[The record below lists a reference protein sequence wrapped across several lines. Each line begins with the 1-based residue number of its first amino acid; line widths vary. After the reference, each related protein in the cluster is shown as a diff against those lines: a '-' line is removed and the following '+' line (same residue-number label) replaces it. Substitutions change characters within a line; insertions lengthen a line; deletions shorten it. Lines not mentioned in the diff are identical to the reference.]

1 MTVMGE
7 KRTSDNFF
15 SGPHPNSGVAASIL
29 QKQRRILIMEADIA
43 GFITIGFVVA
53 FVAAQLLRT
62 LRTGMTQRTLREA
75 IQKGK
80 EISPELLLDSER
92 PQPAGSNDLR
102 NGMVLIALAF
112 AIVGFGLI
120 QNSQDALRGTAG
132 LSLFPLFVGVALL
145 LRLRLVRDR
154 GES

>member
-1 MTVMGE
+1 
-7 KRTSDNFF
+7 
-15 SGPHPNSGVAASIL
+15 
-29 QKQRRILIMEADIA
+29 MEADIA

-53 FVAAQLLRT
+53 FVAGQLLRT
-62 LRTGMTQRTLREA
+62 LRTSMTQRTLREA
-75 IQKGK
+75 IQKGT

-92 PQPAGSNDLR
+92 PQQAGSNDLR
-102 NGMVLIALAF
+102 NGMVLIGLAF

-145 LRLRLVRDR
+145 LRLRWVRDR